1 MKYIEMSIDD
11 AMLKLSDY
19 RDLFLFF
26 VDDPKYV
33 VRVYDDGAIEVG
45 YPSDPEWPK

>member
-1 MKYIEMSIDD
+1 MKYIEMSVDD
-11 AMLKLSDY
+11 AMLKLADY

-33 VRVYDDGAIEVG
+33 VRVYENGTFEVG
-45 YPSDPEWPK
+45 YPSDPEWQK